1 MLKLACPHCQN
12 IGVVPELL
20 MRAGDWP
27 ISCHYCHQHYYAPV
41 LSGPE
46 TMERQVELNCHQCET
61 VSRLDFTTFTKITE
75 ADFELLCTQCH
86 ESLTD
91 GITKITHILTEAVA
105 AKDAE
110 LTQDSTAM
118 VAAQHHS
125 SSQNSLAPARS
136 LSFGEMVRYL
146 LIGFGFA
153 TAAILA
159 AQEGVID
166 RNWLDQLYALFPE
179 ISHTLQMLAKMAG
192 PAS

>member
-46 TMERQVELNCHQCET
+46 TMERQIELTCHKCET
-61 VSRLDFTTFTKITE
+61 ISRLDFPTFTKISE
-75 ADFELLCTQCH
+75 ADFELLCAQCH

-91 GITKITHILTEAVA
+91 GITNITHVLTEAVYA
-105 AKDAE
+105 QETSQKH
-110 LTQDSTAM
+110 QDSTTNPATTPQTPKPNK
-118 VAAQHHS
+118 AGSAD
-125 SSQNSLAPARS
+125 SLGAGDKIR
-136 LSFGEMVRYL
+136 FL

-153 TAAILA
+153 TVAILA
-159 AQEGVID
+159 AQEGVIG
-166 RNWLDQLYALFPE
+166 RVWLDQLYALFPE
-179 ISHTLQMLAKMAG
+179 VNQFLAILAEMVK
-192 PAS
+192 P